1 MQTKR
6 LVFQVHNCC
15 ICQIHRQLLHFH
27 QQHSQQPSLWY
38 SKSSKA
44 KPTRKGATCMIEY
57 RSVPEQCFD
66 PDLGN
71 YSAYGICACQVEQ
84 NRTTE
89 ILAIHDVFL
98 NAADALSF
106 VRRCNWL
113 ELSPVSLWDV
123 IQDTLGV

>member
-1 MQTKR
+1 
-6 LVFQVHNCC
+6 
-15 ICQIHRQLLHFH
+15 
-27 QQHSQQPSLWY
+27 
-38 SKSSKA
+38 
-44 KPTRKGATCMIEY
+44 MIEY

-71 YSAYGICACQVEQ
+71 YSAYGVCACQVEQ

-98 NAADALSF
+98 HAADALSV
-106 VRRCNWL
+106 VRCCNRL

>member
-1 MQTKR
+1 
-6 LVFQVHNCC
+6 
-15 ICQIHRQLLHFH
+15 
-27 QQHSQQPSLWY
+27 
-38 SKSSKA
+38 
-44 KPTRKGATCMIEY
+44 MIEY
-57 RSVPEQCFD
+57 RSVQEQLRSPE
-66 PDLGN
+66 LGD
-71 YSAYGICACQVEQ
+71 YRTYGICVYQVEPSSSKK
-84 NRTTE
+84 

>member
-1 MQTKR
+1 
-6 LVFQVHNCC
+6 
-15 ICQIHRQLLHFH
+15 
-27 QQHSQQPSLWY
+27 
-38 SKSSKA
+38 
-44 KPTRKGATCMIEY
+44 MIEY

-71 YSAYGICACQVEQ
+71 YSAYGVFACQVEQ

-106 VRRCNWL
+106 VRRCNRL